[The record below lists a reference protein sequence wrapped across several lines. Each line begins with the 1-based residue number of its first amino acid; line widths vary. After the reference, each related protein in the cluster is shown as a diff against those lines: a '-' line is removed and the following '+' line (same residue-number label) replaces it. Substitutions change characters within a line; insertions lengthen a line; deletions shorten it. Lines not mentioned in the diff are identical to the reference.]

1 MQLVVA
7 NINADHPRSAC
18 LQQAIGKAASGHPHV
33 QRPPALHIQAHFS
46 QRAGQLQATARDKA
60 VIGVWFDIQF
70 DIVIQLGTG
79 LAYPVA
85 LVCRAMIDPPCVN
98 QMLRGSARRTASP
111 RLTSKTSARGMLCRS
126 ENYSLLYPRP
136 DPTGCLERLTKLSA
150 TRLARRTT
158 ADSTVSNN
166 ARRVLLAKAAHARAR
181 MGAENRQNTRVG
193 HMAKALEN
201 QAKHWSMLRI
211 FTQVGHAVWE

>member
-1 MQLVVA
+1 MQNMSAWPQQGKQGRQGQGQRNKRDIADNQIKQRAVIGLAQAVQLGSPGIDAFEPAYTVIGAQARVQLVVA

-60 VIGVWFDIQF
+60 VIGMWFDIQF

-98 QMLRGSARRTASP
+98 QMLRGSARDGQSTTDQQDIGSRHVV
-111 RLTSKTSARGMLCRS
+111 
-126 ENYSLLYPRP
+126 
-136 DPTGCLERLTKLSA
+136 LE
-150 TRLARRTT
+150 
-158 ADSTVSNN
+158 
-166 ARRVLLAKAAHARAR
+166 
-181 MGAENRQNTRVG
+181 
-193 HMAKALEN
+193 
-201 QAKHWSMLRI
+201 
-211 FTQVGHAVWE
+211 